1 VNKFIPRSEQW
12 TQQQREQKKLDSQ
25 NKRTFARIVW
35 TENESYRQ
43 QIENEISEKK
53 LARIAALE

>member
-1 VNKFIPRSEQW
+1 VNTFIPRSQRW
-12 TQQQREQKKLDSQ
+12 TNQEREQKKLDSQ
-25 NKRTFARIVW
+25 NRRTFAKMVW
-35 TENESYRQ
+35 AESESFRQ